1 MPNTQEEKNYWSKRY
16 QDNKTGWDIGAPS
29 TPLKVYIDQITNKDL
44 KILIPGAGN
53 SYEAEYLFNNGF
65 KNVYVLDIANAP
77 LKALLKRVPNFP
89 LNQLIEG
96 NFFEYNNSFDLIFE
110 QTFFCSFPPTLNNRK
125 LYAKKIN
132 SLLKPKGKL
141 VGVWFNMPLTKDMEK
156 RPFGGTKEEYL
167 SYFSPYFKINTFD
180 KCYNSIAARQDNE
193 LFGIFQ
199 KK

>member
-1 MPNTQEEKNYWSKRY
+1 MPNTQEEKDYWSKRY

-53 SYEAEYLFNNGF
+53 SYEAEYLFNNDF

-132 SLLKPKGKL
+132 SLLKPEGKL
-141 VGVWFNMPLTKDMEK
+141 VGVWFDIPLTRDMEK

-180 KCYNSIAARQDNE
+180 KCYNSIAPRQDNE